1 VIAASDVA
9 FGLVALRAQEP
20 CLINTLLH
28 CTHLLLL
35 LQVSVLDY
43 QSTQLKLMPLLATA
57 YCLHFAKDHL
67 VNLYCDMKRTKDA
80 LLIEE
85 VHSLR

>member
-1 VIAASDVA
+1 VIPSSGCEIG
-9 FGLVALRAQEP
+9 F
-20 CLINTLLH
+20 T
-28 CTHLLLL
+28 LLLL
-35 LQVSVLDY
+35 LLLLLLAQVSVLDY

>member
-1 VIAASDVA
+1 VVLFQLPTVSCLSRGASFSKSAALSIDVL
-9 FGLVALRAQEP
+9 F
-20 CLINTLLH
+20 
-28 CTHLLLL
+28 LL

>member
-1 VIAASDVA
+1 
-9 FGLVALRAQEP
+9 
-20 CLINTLLH
+20 
-28 CTHLLLL
+28 
-35 LQVSVLDY
+35 VSVLDY

-67 VNLYCDMKRTKDA
+67 VGLYCDMKRTKDA

-85 VHSLR
+85 VHSLRWAASSACVMWMSHGVWNIEQAACTEL